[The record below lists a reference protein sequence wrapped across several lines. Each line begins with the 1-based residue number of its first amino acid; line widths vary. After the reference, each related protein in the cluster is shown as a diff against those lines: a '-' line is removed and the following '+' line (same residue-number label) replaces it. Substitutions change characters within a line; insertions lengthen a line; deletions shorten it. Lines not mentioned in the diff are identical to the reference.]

1 MRSIFLWGVICG
13 SVRLLYIILLILWS
27 VLIFNLSGI
36 PNLSVGTQDWM
47 ARKLCHSLVYGIFTF
62 LLWKSIPWFENNL
75 FKKILLCAF
84 IVLVYAISDE
94 IRQFFVPGRCG
105 NIKGVVFDFFGAMA
119 VLLWFWAK
127 NVERSKEKLRDS
139 GIQEFRN

>member
-1 MRSIFLWGVICG
+1 MSPCG
-13 SVRLLYIILLILWS
+13 SVAKYIMNYRPLYLVLLILWS
-27 VLIFNLSGI
+27 ILIFNLSGI

-47 ARKLCHSLVYGIFTF
+47 ARKLGHSFVYGILTF

-75 FKKILLCAF
+75 SRKILLCAF

-105 NIKGVVFDFFGAMA
+105 NIRGVLFDFFGAMA
-119 VLLWFWAK
+119 VLLLFWAK
-127 NVERSKEKLRDS
+127 NVVSTKEELRSTDYTD
-139 GIQEFRN
+139 